1 METDV
6 TDGTNPSPPVV
17 VGVSWTH
24 TPPRER
30 WAIAWGVLWRTW
42 VIGLVLYAALLVAS
56 LLLIAIVF
64 GLSELAS

>member
-1 METDV
+1 M
-6 TDGTNPSPPVV
+6 TDGTNSSPPSTPIV

-24 TPPRER
+24 TPSRER

-42 VIGLVLYAALLVAS
+42 VIGVVLYAVLLIAT
-56 LLLIAIVF
+56 LLFIAIVF